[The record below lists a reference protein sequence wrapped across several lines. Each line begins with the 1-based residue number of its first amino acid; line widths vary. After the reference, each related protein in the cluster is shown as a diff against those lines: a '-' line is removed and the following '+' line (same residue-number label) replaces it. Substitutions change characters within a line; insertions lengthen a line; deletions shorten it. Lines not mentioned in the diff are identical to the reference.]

1 MEYKDIFLLQ
11 NPYPSVTNYDT
22 LDNSNIVLSGVYPQ
36 NFIEFTIPPFSD
48 IEVVENTTFRFVLA
62 IKETSLSDDTR
73 YFTSPN
79 FYSDLESSKIDNNP
93 YHLQTALDEG
103 LFVNISLDKQIELF
117 NQLKL
122 IDYGTGVKMNQN
134 IFLLNDNTVDY
145 VTLVQY
151 IDWVVSKADPLDND
165 NNGVIP
171 GEKIADFEI
180 GKFDPKTGEFISL
193 KDQAVALQVRVD
205 ALNEELAEV
214 ENALQAMESDL
225 PEEPQ
230 KRKTGVLE
238 IISLG
243 LGAVAVAQGA
253 AAAIKGGT
261 AAFGAAANV
270 AKATPRA
277 EIIPLPKTSIKPIP
291 PVSTPA
297 IKAPDFSK
305 IFPGYTPPSSIT
317 SNVSKTIGSVAKDSI
332 KQATSV
338 FNTVKNFAKTAG
350 STVVK
355 GVSGA
360 AKFATKAAGSRIG
373 QAVISSAATA
383 AATGALNSAATT
395 AVTDPMAARKKQTDI
410 VLKSVA
416 KSAAV
421 EVGKLVAKQAAKKL
435 AGAAVGKILGA
446 ATGPIGA
453 GIMAAIGIVKFF
465 VKKNKEKKEFEK
477 QKKEYEKV
485 MGEFERLTKRRDDI
499 LAELNGILKSG
510 KLTLAR
516 EFNERFSSTQKYF
529 ANIGQSIVETQQ
541 AQQTAVQPAVQ
552 SSSTTP
558 NPIGGINRR
567 RNLGG

>member
-79 FYSDLESSKIDNNP
+79 FYSDLESSKLDNNP

-291 PVSTPA
+291 PVNIPA
-297 IKAPDFSK
+297 PKVPDFSK
-305 IFPGYTPPSSIT
+305 ILPGYTSTIPKL
-317 SNVSKTIGSVAKDSI
+317 SKTFGSVAKATVFNG
-332 KQATSV
+332 KQV

-350 STVVK
+350 STVAK

-360 AKFATKAAGSRIG
+360 AKIANRAAGSRIG